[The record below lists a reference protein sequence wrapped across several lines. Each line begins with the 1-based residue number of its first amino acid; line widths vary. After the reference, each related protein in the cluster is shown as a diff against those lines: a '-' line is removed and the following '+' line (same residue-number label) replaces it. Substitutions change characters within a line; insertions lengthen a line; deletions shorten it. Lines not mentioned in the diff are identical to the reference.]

1 MHDWYNASP
10 HVRIFTCANCHS
22 RVYQMIGSSPSPGR
36 LILKTVQNDAFAFKK
51 TKFDTHDEYLTCEEV
66 IIWMIMLK

>member
-1 MHDWYNASP
+1 
-10 HVRIFTCANCHS
+10 
-22 RVYQMIGSSPSPGR
+22 MIGSSPSPGR